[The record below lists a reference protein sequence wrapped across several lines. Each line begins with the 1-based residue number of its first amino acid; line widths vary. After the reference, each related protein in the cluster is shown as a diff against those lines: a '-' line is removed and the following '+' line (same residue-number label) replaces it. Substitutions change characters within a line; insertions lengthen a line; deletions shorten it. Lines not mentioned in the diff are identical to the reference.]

1 MRPRWSPEIN
11 FGHVLQ
17 AAMLVVVMG
26 GGVLGSYLTLRA
38 DIRNQRAD
46 VIELRRSLETLIAQ
60 TTAHVLVLET
70 LRPLDENSAA
80 RPGRH

>member
-1 MRPRWSPEIN
+1 
-11 FGHVLQ
+11 
-17 AAMLVVVMG
+17 
-26 GGVLGSYLTLRA
+26 
-38 DIRNQRAD
+38 
-46 VIELRRSLETLIAQ
+46 LRRSLETLIAQ